1 MIIYLSV
8 PIIYVM
14 ILYDDE
20 KLSISIGDFTE
31 IIIEHD

>member
-20 KLSISIGDFTE
+20 TLLISIGDFTE
-31 IIIEHD
+31 IIIEHN